1 MRAAKC
7 SFMLAE
13 TKYLGRV
20 VSAEGIKPD
29 PEAIEKVKQWIAP
42 RNREELQ
49 SFLGL
54 RITIEN
60 SFHSLHKKQ
69 NQ

>member
-29 PEAIEKVKQWIAP
+29 PDAIEKVKQWIAP
-42 RNREELQ
+42 R
-49 SFLGL
+49 
-54 RITIEN
+54 
-60 SFHSLHKKQ
+60 K
-69 NQ
+69 